1 MGMAT
6 EDNVGGK
13 MMHRDNWLSVLIGPF
28 KLVVPTLSYIVL
40 YPLMISETSIE
51 VVGLWSLIAATVSF
65 VSVTD
70 IGFSQLLTRDAG
82 LDRSQYLD
90 DVHADYLTAQRSY
103 VFMLLV
109 LVLAFLSISKYILA
123 PVVGIYSLP
132 AMTFSIVLIL
142 AGTMLQLAGKL
153 DAAILSARHDN
164 YIVQVVTAVAPVL
177 TYSSAIIGTLLERPI
192 EGLAIGTVLTAMA
205 TVAVYRYRLSQKHN
219 EWSSITNSLRLRDT
233 ARKFYS
239 LARRGW
245 HLYSCSVGMMV
256 RGPVYRFVIVSTIG
270 LQAAAI
276 FDIAM
281 RVTQTVREVIAT
293 GFSVLFP
300 SFSLLCRNGDRTRII
315 ELIQI
320 SLMVLLSLGALSL
333 GLLMGAIAPILSLW
347 LGEYPEELVP
357 STRVLAVWQIIT
369 LTNVP
374 FWYLL
379 QATHNERIAAY
390 SIWAHTTAIILVI
403 PVSSLVDVGVVDL
416 MVYWTVTSVLTQGLI
431 YYHVQE
437 KLNLLWESILNPRI
451 LMLLVLVVAY
461 STLSYKVSSSV
472 SDMQDLVAY
481 FSLTTSTFMIVS
493 ALIVMGPLNRYV
505 RLGRTF

>member
-1 MGMAT
+1 MAIQ
-6 EDNVGGK
+6 DNVGGK
-13 MMHRDNWLSVLIGPF
+13 RMHRDNWLSVLIGPF
-28 KLVVPTLSYIVL
+28 KFVVPTLSYIVL
-40 YPLMISETSIE
+40 YPLMISQTSIE
-51 VVGLWSLIAATVSF
+51 VVGLWSLVAAIVSF

-70 IGFSQLLTRDAG
+70 IGFSQLLTREAG
-82 LDRSQYLD
+82 LDLSEHLGG
-90 DVHADYLTAQRSY
+90 VHADYLTAQRSY
-103 VFMLLV
+103 VLMLLV
-109 LVLAFLSISKYILA
+109 LVLAFLSISKYVLA

-132 AMTFSIVLIL
+132 AMTFSIILIL

-164 YIVQVVTAVAPVL
+164 YIVQLVTAVAPVL
-177 TYSSAIIGTLLERPI
+177 TYSSAIIGTLLKRPI
-192 EGLAIGTVLTAMA
+192 EGLAIGTALTGMA
-205 TVAVYRYRLSQKHN
+205 TLAVYRFRLSQHHN
-219 EWSSITNSLRLRDT
+219 EWSAAYKVLSLRDSVKRFCLLT
-233 ARKFYS
+233 
-239 LARRGW
+239 RRGW

-256 RGPVYRFVIVSTIG
+256 RGPIYRLVIVSTIG
-270 LQAAAI
+270 LQAVAV

-300 SFSLLCRNGDRTRII
+300 SFSFLCRNGERTRII

-333 GLLMGAIAPILSLW
+333 GLLIGAIAPILSMW
-347 LGEYPEELVP
+347 LGDYPSELVP

-403 PVSSLVDVGVVDL
+403 PFSSMVDVGVVDL
-416 MVYWTVTSVLTQGLI
+416 MVYWTVTSIFTQGLI
-431 YYHVQE
+431 YYHVQK

-451 LMLLVLVVAY
+451 LTLLVLVVVY
-461 STLSYKVSSSV
+461 SALSYWISSSV
-472 SDMQDLVAY
+472 ADMQDLVEY
-481 FSLTTSTFMIVS
+481 FVFTTTTFIAVS
-493 ALIVMGPLNRYV
+493 ALIVIGPLNRYIK
-505 RLGRTF
+505 LGKTY